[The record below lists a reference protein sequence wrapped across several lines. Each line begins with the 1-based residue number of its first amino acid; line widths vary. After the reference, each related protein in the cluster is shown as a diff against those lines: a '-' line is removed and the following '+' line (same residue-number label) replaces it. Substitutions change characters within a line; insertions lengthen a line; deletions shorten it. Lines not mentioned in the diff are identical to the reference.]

1 MIHHTNVRVNSA
13 LVCQSHT
20 LVCWPVAM
28 QRALAAA
35 LAARVMVLRIIQC
48 VMDLLFAIQS
58 DCRGNCMSRFSP
70 LAAALITSA
79 VFLLDTLTELD
90 IAIAVLYVS
99 VVLLALNFAGQT
111 GIVLIGTA
119 CMGLTL
125 LSFLIS
131 HSDDLVEFED
141 SVGRCLVSLAAIAI
155 TTLLGFRLK
164 TSMNV
169 LAESELR
176 YRTIFLATG
185 VGILQMDFR
194 GLKEAI
200 EKLKS
205 DGVRDI
211 DQAQKLD
218 PGFVH
223 KIPQTVR
230 LINANETAL
239 KMFNVADI
247 NALETM
253 LPTIITADMDKS
265 WKFLAAI
272 WAGSSSYEAETVIND
287 AEGAQL
293 VVLYNVAFPADCPAL
308 DMVLISIMDVTARR
322 ETENQLHSAR
332 MELTHVARVATLGEL
347 TVSIAH
353 ELNQPLAAMITNGG
367 AGLRWLKRDEPDLAK
382 VQSSMESM
390 VADAK
395 RASEIIKNLRALSKK
410 SSPVAAQVNLNE
422 VLQETVA
429 LVQREIDINRVSLQF
444 ALAADLPQVC
454 GDRVQLQQ
462 VILNLLL
469 NAIQAMSQAS
479 ANIRKLLIES
489 IADERAALVKIH
501 DSGPGL
507 TPETREKLFSP
518 FYTTKPEGMGMGLS
532 ICRSIVTAH
541 GGSITANSLQGAGTT
556 FEFTI
561 PAETETS

>member
-1 MIHHTNVRVNSA
+1 MTTTISGSLERVPMAGHMNA
-13 LVCQSHT
+13 VT
-20 LVCWPVAM
+20 L
-28 QRALAAA
+28 
-35 LAARVMVLRIIQC
+35 
-48 VMDLLFAIQS
+48 
-58 DCRGNCMSRFSP
+58 GNRMSRFSP
-70 LAAALITSA
+70 LAAILIASA
-79 VFLLDTLTELD
+79 VFLLDTLTTLD
-90 IAIAVLYVS
+90 IAIAVLYVG
-99 VVLLALNFAGQT
+99 VVLLALNFAGPN
-111 GIVLIGTA
+111 GIVLVGAA
-119 CMGLTL
+119 CMGLTV

-131 HSDDLVEFED
+131 HSDNLIELED
-141 SVGRCLVSLAAIAI
+141 SLARCLVSLAAIAI
-155 TTLLGFRLK
+155 TTLLGYRLK

-185 VGILQMDFR
+185 VGILQMDFS
-194 GLKEAI
+194 GLKDAI

-205 DGVRDI
+205 DGIRDI
-211 DQAQKLD
+211 DLARKLD
-218 PGFVH
+218 PGFLN
-223 KIPQTVR
+223 KIPKTVR

-239 KMFNVADI
+239 KIFNAGDI
-247 NALETM
+247 HALERM

-272 WAGSSSYEAETVIND
+272 WAGSPSYEAETVIND
-287 AEGAQL
+287 AEGTQL
-293 VVLYNVAFPADCPAL
+293 TVLYNAAFPADRPAL

-353 ELNQPLAAMITNGG
+353 EINQPLAAMITNGA
-367 AGLRWLKRDEPDLAK
+367 AGLRWLKRAEPDLAK

-410 SSPVAAQVNLNE
+410 SSPVASHVNLND

-462 VILNLLL
+462 VILNLVL
-469 NAIQAMSQAS
+469 NAIQAMSQTS
-479 ANIRKLLIES
+479 ENIRNLLIES
-489 IADERAALVKIH
+489 IAHERAALVKIH

-532 ICRSIVTAH
+532 ICQSIVTAH
-541 GGSITANSLQGAGTT
+541 GGSLTANSLQGAGTT

-561 PAETETS
+561 PVKTEAG